1 MNPVIT
7 RTASRRGIAAGAAD
21 AWEAGFE
28 AETVV
33 ERGLIAEIK
42 HLFGVDAGSE
52 GIGKP
57 GVFGVAGT
65 EVCVGEAKRGDVG
78 GATGNAARPSE
89 AGVEGP
95 RERVAIRGRA
105 AEAGKGIEVAAFAG
119 FSGEG
124 VLGDDVGSG
133 VAGVR
138 AGIGPGERKGPAATV
153 EGLIGEGRGLCRRPS
168 FWRVGPAS
176 GA

>member
-1 MNPVIT
+1 
-7 RTASRRGIAAGAAD
+7 
-21 AWEAGFE
+21 
-28 AETVV
+28 
-33 ERGLIAEIK
+33 
-42 HLFGVDAGSE
+42 VDE
-52 GIGKP
+52 P

-65 EVCVGEAKRGDVG
+65 EGCAGEAKRGDVG
-78 GATGNAARPSE
+78 RATGNAARPTE
-89 AGVEGP
+89 AGIENP
-95 RERVAIRGRA
+95 SERVAIRGRA
-105 AEAGKGIEVAAFAG
+105 AEAGKGIEAALLAG

-138 AGIGPGERKGPAATV
+138 AGIGPGEREGPAATV